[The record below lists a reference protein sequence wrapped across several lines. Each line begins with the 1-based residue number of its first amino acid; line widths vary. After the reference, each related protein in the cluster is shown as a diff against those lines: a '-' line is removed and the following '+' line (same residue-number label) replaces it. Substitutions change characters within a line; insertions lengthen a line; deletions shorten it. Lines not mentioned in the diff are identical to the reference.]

1 MSQHNMKV
9 NLILLALLAIFV
21 VNAILLDFTQDD
33 AFISFRYVKNF
44 VNGEGLVFNPGER
57 VEGYTNFLWILLLS
71 IFVRLGFDVIVI
83 SKFLGVIC
91 GASIIVLLYLFSCRY
106 IDEKYWYLRFIAPAF
121 LVSNSAFA
129 YWSVSGLETS
139 FFALMV
145 LLSFW
150 VYLYK
155 KRLAIVFLVLSS
167 LIRPEG
173 ILIFLIFLIYKLFVE
188 KDSLK
193 ECGIY
198 LAGFVLL
205 LLPHFV
211 FRYFYYQD
219 LLPNPFY
226 AKVGLSGESLKNGIG
241 YFWLFLKHYGF
252 WGVLYLVPVYLY
264 KRSDNQLRLFALII
278 FVYTFYIIGVGGDVL
293 KVHRFFIPVLPFI
306 YLFAGKMVFD
316 FFTEFRNRIAP
327 RVVVIVVTF
336 IALGLTFYLPRNRVL
351 EIRSLEQGLVDN
363 MKFIAEN
370 LQAHFGAD
378 LTLAA
383 STIGSI
389 SYYSPGSRVI
399 DMLGLTDKEISHN
412 PAYIP
417 GIPPSWKE
425 RKYNAPYVLSRDP
438 DFIIFSTGYKP
449 SAPAERALL
458 LYSKFRQNYYT
469 FFWRK
474 GGTSYA
480 LFRKKSTYTGENQI
494 FPETEFVDKY
504 NEALN
509 LFSEKQWLMSVRKL
523 KEVLEICPQDFVWVY
538 EEMGKAY
545 YLSGNYSEAKKY
557 LNQAIEKD
565 PYCVSAHHLLAAM
578 YAQEGRYHKA
588 LEEYQAVELINPGL
602 AEGQISS
609 LKKMLTE
616 ESTKESE

>member
-1 MSQHNMKV
+1 MKSV
-9 NLILLALLAIFV
+9 LILLALLAIFV
-21 VNAILLDFTQDD
+21 VHSLFLDFTQDD
-33 AFISFRYVKNF
+33 AFISFRYAKNF
-44 VNGEGLVFNPGER
+44 VDGDGLVFNPGER
-57 VEGYTNFLWILLLS
+57 VEGYTNFFWILLLS
-71 IFVRLGFDVIVI
+71 LFLRLGFDIIIV
-83 SKFLGVIC
+83 SKILGVIC
-91 GASIIVLLYLFSCRY
+91 GALIIVLVYLFSCRY
-106 IDEKYWYLRFIAPAF
+106 IDQGHWYLRLIAPGF

-129 YWSVSGLETS
+129 FWSISGLETS
-139 FFALMV
+139 FFALGV

-155 KRLAIVFLVLSS
+155 RKLAVVFLALSS

-173 ILIFLIFLIYKLFVE
+173 ILVFLIFLIYKFFVE
-188 KDSLK
+188 KNSLK

-198 LAGFVLL
+198 LTGFVLL

-211 FRYFYYQD
+211 FRYFYYHD

-252 WGVLYLVPVYLY
+252 WGILYLVPVYLY

-293 KVHRFFIPVLPFI
+293 KVHRFFIPLLPFI
-306 YLFAGKMVFD
+306 YLFAGKMAFD

-327 RVVVIVVTF
+327 RVVVVVTF
-336 IALGLTFYLPRNRVL
+336 IALGLTFYLPRSGVL

-370 LQAHFGAD
+370 LRAHFGAD
-378 LTLAA
+378 LTLAV

-389 SYYSPGSRVI
+389 SYYSSGSRVI
-399 DMLGLTDKEISHN
+399 DMLGLTDKEISHH
-412 PAYIP
+412 PDYIP
-417 GIPPSWKE
+417 GIPSSWKE
-425 RKYNAPYVLSRDP
+425 KKYNAAYILSQDP

-449 SAPAERALL
+449 SAPAERVLL

-469 FFWRK
+469 LFWRK
-474 GGTSYA
+474 GSTSYA
-480 LFRKKSTYTGENQI
+480 VFRKKSTYTGENQI
-494 FPETEFVDKY
+494 FPETGFVDKY

-557 LNQAIEKD
+557 LNQAIDKD
-565 PYCVSAHHLLAAM
+565 PYCVSAHHLLAVM

-602 AEGQISS
+602 AEKQISS
-609 LKKMLTE
+609 LKQML
-616 ESTKESE
+616 TKESPEKLEQSK

>member
-1 MSQHNMKV
+1 MSQHNIKA
-9 NLILLALLAIFV
+9 NLILLALLVIFV
-21 VNAILLDFTQDD
+21 AHSLFLDFTQDD

-57 VEGYTNFLWILLLS
+57 VEGYTNFFWILLLS
-71 IFVRLGFDVIVI
+71 IFVKLGFDVIVI
-83 SKFLGVIC
+83 SKVLGILS
-91 GASIIVLLYLFSCRY
+91 GISIIVLLYLFSCRY
-106 IDEKYWYLRFIAPAF
+106 IDQKHWYLRFIAPAF

-139 FFALMV
+139 FFALIV

-150 VYLYK
+150 VYLHK

-188 KDSLK
+188 RDSLK

-226 AKVGLSGESLKNGIG
+226 AKVGLSGESLKNGLE

-252 WGVLYLVPVYLY
+252 WGLFYLIPVYLY
-264 KRSDNQLRLFALII
+264 KRSDNLLNFFALMI
-278 FVYTFYIIGVGGDVL
+278 FIYTAYIILVGGDVL
-293 KVHRFFIPVLPFI
+293 KVHRFFIPLFPFI
-306 YLFAGKMVFD
+306 YLFAGKMAAD
-316 FFTEFRNRIAP
+316 FFTDFRNRIAL
-327 RVVVIVVTF
+327 RVFAVVFTF

-370 LQAHFGAD
+370 LQAHFGSD
-378 LTLAA
+378 LTLAV

-389 SYYSPGSRVI
+389 SYYSSGSRVI
-399 DMLGLTDKEISHN
+399 DMLGLTDKEISHR
-412 PAYIP
+412 PDYIQ
-417 GIPPSWKE
+417 GIPSSWKE
-425 RKYNAPYVLSRDP
+425 KKYNAAYVLSQDP
-438 DFIIFSTGYKP
+438 DFIIFSTQRKP
-449 SAPAERALL
+449 SAPAERALF
-458 LYSKFRQNYYT
+458 LYSRFRQNYYSFLLRRGT
-469 FFWRK
+469 KSFSIFKKK
-474 GGTSYA
+474 GSYE
-480 LFRKKSTYTGENQI
+480 KENQI
-494 FPETEFVDKY
+494 FPDTRFVNLY

-509 LFSEKQWLMSVRKL
+509 LVVEQQWAMIVEKL
-523 KEVLEICPQDFVWVY
+523 KEVLEVCPDDFAWAY
-538 EEMGKAY
+538 EEMGKTHC
-545 YLSGNYSEAKKY
+545 LLRDYSKAKKY
-557 LNQAIEKD
+557 LIRTIEMD
-565 PYCVSAHHLLAAM
+565 PYCIGAHYLLAGI
-578 YAQEGRYHKA
+578 YQKEGKYDKA
-588 LEEYQAVELINPGL
+588 LEEYEVINLYNPGL
-602 AEGQISS
+602 VEKQISS

-616 ESTKESE
+616 ENTKESE